1 MEVFVMQRM
10 NENRAMDNNKPLG
23 DLFSDLASEMSNL
36 VRQEVALAKVEVS
49 QKAKY
54 VGRNV
59 GYLVVGGAVAY
70 AAMLAVIAAIIMLL
84 DKVMPNWGAA
94 LLVGVLVGGVGW
106 LLIGKA
112 LSALQQADMTPR
124 QTVETLK
131 EDATWMK
138 QQIK

>member
-1 MEVFVMQRM
+1 MQRM
-10 NENRAMDNNKPLG
+10 NENRSMDNNKPLG
-23 DLFSDLASEMSNL
+23 DLFSDLATEMSSL
-36 VRQEVALAKVEVS
+36 VRQEVALAKVEVT

-59 GYLVVGGAVAY
+59 GYLVIGGAVAY

-84 DKVMPNWGAA
+84 AKVLPNWGAT
-94 LLVGVLVGGVGW
+94 LLVGILVAGIGW

-112 LSALQQADMTPR
+112 LSALQQADITPR

>member
-1 MEVFVMQRM
+1 MQRM
-10 NENRAMDNNKPLG
+10 NENRPMDNKPLG
-23 DLFSDLASEMSNL
+23 DLFSDLATEMSNL
-36 VRQEVALAKVEVS
+36 VRQEVALAKVEVG

-70 AAMLAVIAAIIMLL
+70 AALLAIIAALIMLL
-84 DKVMPNWGAA
+84 DNVMPSWGAS

-112 LSALQQADMTPR
+112 LSALQQADITPR

>member
-1 MEVFVMQRM
+1 MQRM
-10 NENRAMDNNKPLG
+10 NENRSMENRPLG
-23 DLFSDLASEMSNL
+23 DLFGDLATEMSNL
-36 VRQEVALAKVEVS
+36 VRQEVALAKVEVG

-59 GYLVVGGAVAY
+59 GYLVIGGAVAY
-70 AAMLAVIAAIIMLL
+70 AALLAIIAAIIMLL
-84 DKVMPNWGAA
+84 DGVMPNWGAA
-94 LLVGVLVGGVGW
+94 LLVGVLVGVAGW
-106 LLIGKA
+106 LLISKA

>member
-1 MEVFVMQRM
+1 MQRM
-10 NENRAMDNNKPLG
+10 NENRSMDNKPLG
-23 DLFSDLASEMSNL
+23 DLFGDLARDMSNL
-36 VRQEVALAKVEVS
+36 VRQEVALAKVEIGQS
-49 QKAKY
+49 AKY
-54 VGRNV
+54 VGRNI

-70 AAMLAVIAAIIMLL
+70 AAMLAIMAAIILLL

-94 LLVGVLVGGVGW
+94 LLVGVLVGGIGW

-112 LSALQQADMTPR
+112 LSALQQADVTPR

>member
-1 MEVFVMQRM
+1 MQRM
-10 NENRAMDNNKPLG
+10 NENRPLENKPLG
-23 DLFSDLASEMSNL
+23 DLFSDLATEMSNL
-36 VRQEVALAKVEVS
+36 VRQEVALAKLEVS

-70 AAMLAVIAAIIMLL
+70 AALLAVIAAIIMLL
-84 DKVMPNWGAA
+84 DRVLPAWGAA
-94 LLVGVLVGGVGW
+94 LLVGLVVAGIGW

-112 LSALQQADMTPR
+112 LSALQQTDVTPR
-124 QTVETLK
+124 ETVETLK
-131 EDATWMK
+131 EDAAWVK

>member
-1 MEVFVMQRM
+1 MQRM
-10 NENRAMDNNKPLG
+10 NENRSMENRPLG
-23 DLFSDLASEMSNL
+23 DLFGDLATDMSNL
-36 VRQEVALAKVEVS
+36 VRQEVTLAKVEIT

-70 AAMLAVIAAIIMLL
+70 AALLAIIAAIIMLL
-84 DKVMPNWGAA
+84 ARVMPNWGAT
-94 LLVGVLVGGVGW
+94 LIVGVVVAAIGW
-106 LLIGKA
+106 MLIGKA
-112 LSALQQADMTPR
+112 MMALQQADLTPR
-124 QTVETLK
+124 ETVETLK